1 MVRRRDGQRG
11 LGEVVLFGLLVEP
24 ASLLEPALRRIDAL
38 LDDEAL
44 LDGVWRA
51 LRARRPGSAR
61 RGRPSTAAEV
71 VLRLLVLKHL
81 KGWSY
86 EQLEW
91 EVRGSVAYRHF
102 CRVGG
107 GTVPD
112 SKTLVRL
119 GQVLDGGGGAD
130 SLSDGQRPVRGRH
143 PCPAARGTAA
153 DRGRDSATR
162 SGPRRATERQ

>member
-11 LGEVVLFGLLVEP
+11 LGEVVLFGLLGEP
-24 ASLLEPALRRIDAL
+24 ETLLEPALRRIDTV

-51 LRARRPGSAR
+51 LRARRPQSAR
-61 RGRPSTAAEV
+61 RGRPGTPAEV

-91 EVRGSVAYRHF
+91 AVTGNLVYRRF
-102 CRVGG
+102 CR
-107 GTVPD
+107 
-112 SKTLVRL
+112 
-119 GQVLDGGGGAD
+119 
-130 SLSDGQRPVRGRH
+130 
-143 PCPAARGTAA
+143 
-153 DRGRDSATR
+153 
-162 SGPRRATERQ
+162 